1 MKEFPE
7 FATFCGFH
15 KYDDRLNDHSV
26 AAFQQK
32 QVDAE
37 GFLTRCHVLETGNSL
52 GEEDALNVALLR
64 SDLET
69 FLDGIE
75 QEG

>member
-1 MKEFPE
+1 M
-7 FATFCGFH
+7 
-15 KYDDRLNDHSV
+15 SV
-26 AAFQQK
+26 VPSPVSPQLCIT

-37 GFLTRCHVLETGNSL
+37 GFLTRSHVLETGNSL

-75 QEG
+75 QEGCVIA